1 MSRARKRLEQ
11 YKAEL
16 ERQTQ
21 YKAGLPGSA
30 LDIVNTLLADLEE
43 DRKENKN
50 WIRRL
55 RGSINGIRDIICNTD
70 EIKTATHRVQ
80 EYMRDHGS
88 DEEFIQNINHDFVL
102 GFMISQRMM
111 HSDFQNVWLEYLDS
125 ERGESE

>member
-1 MSRARKRLEQ
+1 MIRVRKRLEQ
-11 YKAEL
+11 YKQEL
-16 ERQTQ
+16 EKQTQ

-30 LDIVNTLLADLEE
+30 LDIVKILLADLEE
-43 DRKENKN
+43 DEKENKS
-50 WIRRL
+50 WIRRF
-55 RGSINGIRDIICNTD
+55 RRSINGIRDIICNTD
-70 EIKTATHRVQ
+70 EIKTATLRVQ
-80 EYMRDHGS
+80 EYMREHGS